1 MPAEAT
7 ISSRLHTLHFLV
19 TIIYN
24 EAMRLNGETES
35 YLKVLPIVTPA
46 PFYSL

>member
-1 MPAEAT
+1 MPAEAI
-7 ISSRLHTLHFLV
+7 ISSRLHTLRFLA
-19 TIIYN
+19 TIICS

-46 PFYSL
+46 PFNSI